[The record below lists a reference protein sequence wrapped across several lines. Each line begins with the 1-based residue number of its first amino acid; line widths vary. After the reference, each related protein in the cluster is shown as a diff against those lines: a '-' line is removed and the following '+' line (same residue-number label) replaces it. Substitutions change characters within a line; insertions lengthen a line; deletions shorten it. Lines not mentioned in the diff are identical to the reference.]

1 MIQKMLLSLL
11 VAALPLAGC
20 AAEEGDALPTTS
32 QAGEDAMQEQT
43 GETGANAAL
52 LQEESEVRAGTSA
65 DTLAAPADFLQEYD
79 YGSGRYDEQSRE
91 TMYRR
96 LPEPEGNATVGNTA
110 ADPAKIQALYLWEEG
125 NMPAQTEIP
134 SDRRGNFD
142 PPDFRPYVTAIP
154 VRQGTEVKGA
164 VVLLAGGAFQIR
176 GNYTDTLPTAAH
188 LRELGYQ
195 TFIVDYRLRPYTQQE
210 GALDVARAVRFVR
223 QNAEA
228 YGIDPDDIAVM
239 GYSAGGI
246 QAGEFFLRF
255 DEERQRYG
263 PGPRLCARCAGCRS
277 RPCFC
282 RRHDLFFLWTPQRGL
297 YGRRGIKSR
306 RLAAHILLLW
316 HGRPLLPPI

>member
-1 MIQKMLLSLL
+1 MGMIQKMLLSLL

-32 QAGEDAMQEQT
+32 QAGENAMQEQT

-65 DTLAAPADFLQEYD
+65 DTLAAPADFPQEYD

-134 SDRRGNFD
+134 SDRRGDFD

-154 VRQGTEVKGA
+154 VRQGTRSKG
-164 VVLLAGGAFQIR
+164 
-176 GNYTDTLPTAAH
+176 PW
-188 LRELGYQ
+188 
-195 TFIVDYRLRPYTQQE
+195 
-210 GALDVARAVRFVR
+210 
-223 QNAEA
+223 
-228 YGIDPDDIAVM
+228 
-239 GYSAGGI
+239 
-246 QAGEFFLRF
+246 
-255 DEERQRYG
+255 
-263 PGPRLCARCAGCRS
+263 CC
-277 RPCFC
+277 
-282 RRHDLFFLWTPQRGL
+282 
-297 YGRRGIKSR
+297 
-306 RLAAHILLLW
+306 
-316 HGRPLLPPI
+316 